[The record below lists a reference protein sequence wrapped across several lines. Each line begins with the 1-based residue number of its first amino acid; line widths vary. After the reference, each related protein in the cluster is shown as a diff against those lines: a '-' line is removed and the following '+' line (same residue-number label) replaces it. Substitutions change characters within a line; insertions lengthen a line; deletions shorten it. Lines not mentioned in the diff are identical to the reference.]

1 MSGANVTI
9 KGLDHLIREAFGHL
23 LNYKPVIEKGCYSI
37 SHATGEV
44 ILPSTWKLFVQP
56 GLEIYMEVY
65 ANSSKS
71 GGKANE
77 ACQDILKPS
86 HVHEGPNAGCTLA
99 LRSGRDDESSSD
111 DVDGKAIIDST
122 PGGHIDAERSNAQY
136 LLIENMLLEQK
147 KAKVDVAMTLERNNR
162 LFQLKQQLLDQGAA
176 IQARLN
182 AANHADQDAKLAWLE
197 KQVRDQREEL
207 DRLPSLLMTPPSSI
221 ADDSL
226 SRSTGSPRRKL
237 SFGARLLA
245 RMPSSNI
252 RSRSSLESV

>member
-1 MSGANVTI
+1 MV
-9 KGLDHLIREAFGHL
+9 
-23 LNYKPVIEKGCYSI
+23 EKGCYSI

-71 GGKANE
+71 GGKANDAGRE
-77 ACQDILKPS
+77 SLKPS
-86 HVHEGPNAGCTLA
+86 QVWEGSNAGCLLA
-99 LRSGRDDESSSD
+99 LRSSSDDEAFSD
-111 DVDGKAIIDST
+111 DVDDKATIDAF
-122 PGGHIDAERSNAQY
+122 PDGLMDAERSNSQY
-136 LLIENMLLEQK
+136 LSIENMLLEQK
-147 KAKVDVAMTLERNNR
+147 KAKVDVAMKLERNNR

-176 IQARLN
+176 IQARHN
-182 AANHADQDAKLAWLE
+182 AANHAEQDAKLAWLE

-207 DRLPSLLMTPPSSI
+207 DRLPSLLRTPPSSI
-221 ADDSL
+221 AGDSL

-245 RMPSSNI
+245 RMPSSSI
-252 RSRSSLESV
+252 RSRGSLESRRLLTEG

>member
-1 MSGANVTI
+1 
-9 KGLDHLIREAFGHL
+9 
-23 LNYKPVIEKGCYSI
+23 
-37 SHATGEV
+37 
-44 ILPSTWKLFVQP
+44 
-56 GLEIYMEVY
+56 MEVY

-77 ACQDILKPS
+77 ADQELLKPS
-86 HVHEGPNAGCTLA
+86 HVLEGSTAGCLLT
-99 LRSGRDDESSSD
+99 LRSGCDDESSSD
-111 DVDGKAIIDST
+111 DVDDKATIET
-122 PGGHIDAERSNAQY
+122 THGGLIDAERSNAQY

-147 KAKVDVAMTLERNNR
+147 KAKIDVAMKLERNNR

-182 AANHADQDAKLAWLE
+182 AANHVDQDAKLAWLE
-197 KQVRDQREEL
+197 KQVRDQKEEL

-221 ADDSL
+221 AGDSS

-245 RMPSSNI
+245 RMPSGGI
-252 RSRSSLESV
+252 RSRASLESGRLLTEG